1 MRKVAAGHRCNQLV
15 CTSVM
20 SRPRISAALLV
31 IGIVFAA
38 RFAAA
43 QEQEKDCGA
52 PTELIQ
58 DDPKLP
64 LLAARLKQHKP
75 VKIVTIGGSSTAG
88 AAAQSP
94 LQSYPERLE
103 ETLVERFPGVEIT
116 VVNKGVP
123 RQTAQEMVDRF
134 AKDVVAEDPVLAIWE
149 TGTTDAVR
157 GIDVD
162 SFTAS
167 LEAGIAAL
175 RARDI
180 EVMLVDMQ
188 YSRRTASI
196 IGFDRYLATMHH
208 VADVQEVYLFKRFE
222 IMRFWSENGTFN
234 FEDVPKADRG
244 RLAAEVY
251 DCLAHRIADAIDYA
265 IQ

>member
-1 MRKVAAGHRCNQLV
+1 MNRSLA
-15 CTSVM
+15 
-20 SRPRISAALLV
+20 SAALLV
-31 IGIVFAA
+31 IGVLLIAP
-38 RFAAA
+38 FAAA
-43 QEQEKDCGA
+43 QEQEKDCAA
-52 PTELIQ
+52 PSELIQ

-64 LLAARLKQHKP
+64 LLAARLKQHKA
-75 VKIVTIGGSSTAG
+75 VKIVAIGGSSTAG

-94 LQSYPERLE
+94 LQSYPQRLE
-103 ETLVERFPGVEIT
+103 ETLAERFPDVEIS

-134 AKDVVAEDPVLAIWE
+134 ANDIIAEDPVLAIWE

-162 SFTAS
+162 SFTAT

-175 RARDI
+175 RAHDI

-196 IGFDRYLATMHH
+196 IGFDRYLATMHR
-208 VADVQEVYLFKRFE
+208 VADVDEVYLFKRFE

-234 FEDVPKADRG
+234 FEDVQKGDRG
-244 RLAAEVY
+244 RLAADVY
-251 DCLAHRIADAIDYA
+251 DCLARRIADAIDYA
-265 IQ
+265 VQ

>member
-1 MRKVAAGHRCNQLV
+1 MRRVLACLV
-15 CTSVM
+15 LLLGT
-20 SRPRISAALLV
+20 ALL
-31 IGIVFAA
+31 APSLA
-38 RFAAA
+38 RA
-43 QEQEKDCGA
+43 QEQEKDCAA
-52 PTELIQ
+52 PAELIQ

-64 LLAARLKQHKP
+64 LLGARLQQHKA
-75 VKIVTIGGSSTAG
+75 VKIVAIGGSSTAG

-103 ETLVERFPGVEIT
+103 AALSERYPDVEIT

-123 RQTAQEMVDRF
+123 RQTAQDMVDRF
-134 AKDVVAEDPVLAIWE
+134 ATDVIAENPVLAIWE

-157 GIDVD
+157 GIDIDAFVA
-162 SFTAS
+162 T

-175 RARDI
+175 RAHDI

-196 IGFDRYLATMHH
+196 IGFERYLAAMHR
-208 VADVQEVYLFKRFE
+208 VADVEEAYLFKRFD
-222 IMRFWSENGTFN
+222 IMKFWSDNGIFN
-234 FEDVPKADRG
+234 FEDVQKGDRV

-265 IQ
+265 AQ

>member
-1 MRKVAAGHRCNQLV
+1 MRRAVTIL
-15 CTSVM
+15 
-20 SRPRISAALLV
+20 ALLSV
-31 IGIVFAA
+31 LALPGA

-43 QEQEKDCGA
+43 QEQEKDCAA
-52 PTELIQ
+52 PAELIQ

-64 LLAARLKQHKP
+64 LLAARLKQRKP
-75 VKIVTIGGSSTAG
+75 VKIVAIGGSSTAG

-94 LQSYPERLE
+94 LQSYPDRLE
-103 ETLVERFPGVEIT
+103 ETLTQLFPDVEIT

-134 AKDVVAEDPVLAIWE
+134 AKDVLAENPVLAIWE

-162 SFTAS
+162 AFTAT

-175 RARDI
+175 RARDVEI
-180 EVMLVDMQ
+180 MMVDMQ

-196 IGFDRYLATMHH
+196 IGFDRYLATMHRI
-208 VADVQEVYLFKRFE
+208 ADVEEVYLFKRFE
-222 IMRFWSENGTFN
+222 IMRFWSDNGTFN
-234 FEDVPKADRG
+234 YEDVQKGDRT
-244 RLAAEVY
+244 RLAADVY
-251 DCLAHRIADAIDYA
+251 DCLARRIADAIEYA
-265 IQ
+265 VQ

>member
-1 MRKVAAGHRCNQLV
+1 MRRSFA
-15 CTSVM
+15 
-20 SRPRISAALLV
+20 SAALLV
-31 IGIVFAA
+31 IGVLLIA
-38 RFAAA
+38 RVAAA

-52 PTELIQ
+52 PSELIQ

-64 LLAARLKQHKP
+64 LLAARLKQHKA

-94 LQSYPERLE
+94 LQSYPQRLE
-103 ETLVERFPGVEIT
+103 ETLAERFPDVEIT

-134 AKDVVAEDPVLAIWE
+134 ANDIIAEDPALAIWE

-162 SFTAS
+162 SFTAT

-196 IGFDRYLATMHH
+196 IGFDRYLATMHR
-208 VADVQEVYLFKRFE
+208 VADVDEVYLFKRFE

-234 FEDVPKADRG
+234 FEDVQKGARG

-251 DCLAHRIADAIDYA
+251 DCLARRIADAIDYA

>member
-1 MRKVAAGHRCNQLV
+1 MRRALAGLAV
-15 CTSVM
+15 LTF
-20 SRPRISAALLV
+20 AALLV
-31 IGIVFAA
+31 PRVAGG
-38 RFAAA
+38 
-43 QEQEKDCGA
+43 QEQEKDCAA
-52 PTELIQ
+52 PADLIQ

-64 LLAARLKQHKP
+64 LLAARLQQHKS
-75 VKIVTIGGSSTAG
+75 VKIVAIGGSSTAG

-103 ETLVERFPGVEIT
+103 EALGERYHDVEIT

-123 RQTAQEMVDRF
+123 RQTAEEMVERF
-134 AKDVVAEDPVLAIWE
+134 AKDVIAEDPVLTIWE

-157 GIDVD
+157 GVDVD
-162 SFTAS
+162 AFTMT

-196 IGFDRYLATMHH
+196 IGFERYLATMHRI
-208 VADVQEVYLFKRFE
+208 ADVEEVYLFKRFD
-222 IMRFWSENGTFN
+222 IMKFWSDNGIFN
-234 FEDVPKADRG
+234 FEDVQKSDRA

-251 DCLAHRIADAIDYA
+251 DCLARRIADAIDYA
-265 IQ
+265 VQ

>member
-1 MRKVAAGHRCNQLV
+1 MRRALTCLV
-15 CTSVM
+15 LLLGT
-20 SRPRISAALLV
+20 ALL
-31 IGIVFAA
+31 APLPA
-38 RFAAA
+38 RA
-43 QEQEKDCGA
+43 QEQEKDCSA
-52 PTELIQ
+52 PAELIQ

-64 LLAARLKQHKP
+64 LLGARLKQHKT
-75 VKIVTIGGSSTAG
+75 VKIVAIGGSSTAG

-103 ETLVERFPGVEIT
+103 AALGERYPDVEIT

-123 RQTAQEMVDRF
+123 RQTAQDMVDRF
-134 AKDVVAEDPVLAIWE
+134 ATDVIAEDPVLAIWE

-157 GIDVD
+157 GIDIDAFVA
-162 SFTAS
+162 T

-175 RARDI
+175 RAHDI

-196 IGFDRYLATMHH
+196 IGFERYLAAMHR
-208 VADVQEVYLFKRFE
+208 VADVEEAYLFKRFD
-222 IMRFWSENGTFN
+222 IMKFWSDNGIFN
-234 FEDVPKADRG
+234 FEDVQKGDRA

-251 DCLAHRIADAIDYA
+251 DCLAHRMVDAIDYA
-265 IQ
+265 AQ

>member
-1 MRKVAAGHRCNQLV
+1 MR
-15 CTSVM
+15 
-20 SRPRISAALLV
+20 RILASLALLLLAV
-31 IGIVFAA
+31 LLAPFPA
-38 RFAAA
+38 RA
-43 QEQEKDCGA
+43 QEQEKDCTA
-52 PTELIQ
+52 PAELIQ

-64 LLAARLKQHKP
+64 LLGARIQQHKP
-75 VKIVTIGGSSTAG
+75 VKIVAIGGSSTAG

-103 ETLVERFPGVEIT
+103 EVLAARYPEIEIT

-134 AKDVVAEDPVLAIWE
+134 AKDVIAEDPVLVIWE

-157 GIDVD
+157 GIDIEA
-162 SFTAS
+162 FTAT

-175 RARDI
+175 RQHDI

-196 IGFDRYLATMHH
+196 IGFERYLATMHRI
-208 VADVQEVYLFKRFE
+208 ADVEEVYLFKRFD
-222 IMRFWSENGTFN
+222 IMKFWSDNGIFN
-234 FEDVPKADRG
+234 FEDVQKGDRA

-265 IQ
+265 VQ

>member
-1 MRKVAAGHRCNQLV
+1 
-15 CTSVM
+15 M
-20 SRPRISAALLV
+20 SRRLASAALLV
-31 IGIVFAA
+31 IGVLLIA

-43 QEQEKDCGA
+43 QEQEKDCAA
-52 PTELIQ
+52 PSELVQ

-64 LLAARLKQHKP
+64 LLAARLKQRKA
-75 VKIVTIGGSSTAG
+75 VKIVAIGGSSTAG

-94 LQSYPERLE
+94 LQSYPQRLE
-103 ETLVERFPGVEIT
+103 ETLAERFPDVEIT
-116 VVNKGVP
+116 VVNRGVP

-134 AKDVVAEDPVLAIWE
+134 AKDIIAEDPVLAIWE

-157 GIDVD
+157 GVDVD
-162 SFTAS
+162 SFTAT

-175 RARDI
+175 RTRDI

-196 IGFDRYLATMHH
+196 IGFDRYLATMHR
-208 VADVQEVYLFKRFE
+208 VADVDEVYLFKRFE

-234 FEDVPKADRG
+234 FEDVQKGDRG
-244 RLAAEVY
+244 RLAADVY
-251 DCLAHRIADAIDYA
+251 DCLARRIADAIDYA
-265 IQ
+265 VQ

>member
-1 MRKVAAGHRCNQLV
+1 
-15 CTSVM
+15 M
-20 SRPRISAALLV
+20 SRIACLALAMVPLL
-31 IGIVFAA
+31 FAVGSGS
-38 RFAAA
+38 A
-43 QEQEKDCGA
+43 QEQEKECAA
-52 PTELIQ
+52 PAELVQ

-64 LLAARLKQHKP
+64 LVAARIHQRKP
-75 VKIVTIGGSSTAG
+75 VKIVAIGGSSTAG

-103 ETLVERFPGVEIT
+103 DVLRQRFPGVEIT

-134 AKDVVAEDPVLAIWE
+134 ATDVIAEEPALTIWE

-162 SFTAS
+162 AFTET
-167 LEAGIAAL
+167 LESGIAAL
-175 RARDI
+175 RAHDI
-180 EVMLVDMQ
+180 EIMLVDMQ

-196 IGFDRYLATMHH
+196 IGFERYLATMFRI
-208 VADVQEVYLFKRFE
+208 ADVEDVYLFKRFDV
-222 IMRFWSENGTFN
+222 MKFWSDNGIFN
-234 FEDVPKADRG
+234 FEDVQKSDRA

-251 DCLAHRIADAIDYA
+251 DCLARRIADAIDYA

>member
-1 MRKVAAGHRCNQLV
+1 MRRTLACLV
-15 CTSVM
+15 VLLGT
-20 SRPRISAALLV
+20 ALLAPPPA
-31 IGIVFAA
+31 G
-38 RFAAA
+38 A
-43 QEQEKDCGA
+43 QEQEKDCAA
-52 PTELIQ
+52 PAELIQ

-64 LLAARLKQHKP
+64 LLGARLQQHKA
-75 VKIVTIGGSSTAG
+75 VKIVAIGGSSTAG

-103 ETLVERFPGVEIT
+103 AALSERYPDVEIT

-123 RQTAQEMVDRF
+123 RQTAQDMVDRF
-134 AKDVVAEDPVLAIWE
+134 ATDVIAENPVLAIWE

-157 GIDVD
+157 GIDIDAFVA
-162 SFTAS
+162 T

-175 RARDI
+175 RAHDI

-196 IGFDRYLATMHH
+196 IGFERYLAAMHR
-208 VADVQEVYLFKRFE
+208 VADVEEAYLFKRFD
-222 IMRFWSENGTFN
+222 IMKFWSDNGIFN
-234 FEDVPKADRG
+234 FEDVQKGDRV

-265 IQ
+265 AQ

>member
-1 MRKVAAGHRCNQLV
+1 MCRVAACLALAMV
-15 CTSVM
+15 PLLFAV
-20 SRPRISAALLV
+20 RP
-31 IGIVFAA
+31 
-38 RFAAA
+38 AAA
-43 QEQEKDCGA
+43 QEQEKECTA
-52 PTELIQ
+52 PAELVQ

-64 LLAARLKQHKP
+64 LLAARIHQHKP
-75 VKIVTIGGSSTAG
+75 VKIVAIGGSSTAG

-103 ETLVERFPGVEIT
+103 DALSQRFPGVEIT

-134 AKDVVAEDPVLAIWE
+134 ATDVIAEEPALAIWE

-157 GIDVD
+157 GIDID
-162 SFTAS
+162 AFTET

-175 RARDI
+175 RAHDI
-180 EVMLVDMQ
+180 EIMLVDMQ

-196 IGFDRYLATMHH
+196 IGFERYLSTMYRI
-208 VADVQEVYLFKRFE
+208 ADVDDVYLFKRFD
-222 IMRFWSENGTFN
+222 IMKFWSDNGTFN
-234 FEDVPKADRG
+234 FEDVQKSDRA

-251 DCLAHRIADAIDYA
+251 DCLARRIAEAIDYA
-265 IQ
+265 TQ

>member
-1 MRKVAAGHRCNQLV
+1 MRRTLACLV
-15 CTSVM
+15 VLLGT
-20 SRPRISAALLV
+20 ALLAPPPA
-31 IGIVFAA
+31 G
-38 RFAAA
+38 A
-43 QEQEKDCGA
+43 QEQEKDCAA
-52 PTELIQ
+52 PAELIQ

-64 LLAARLKQHKP
+64 LLGARLQQHKT
-75 VKIVTIGGSSTAG
+75 VKIVAIGGSSTAG

-103 ETLVERFPGVEIT
+103 AALSERYPDVEIT

-123 RQTAQEMVDRF
+123 RQTAQDMVDRF
-134 AKDVVAEDPVLAIWE
+134 ATDVIAENPVLAIWE

-157 GIDVD
+157 GIDIDAFVA
-162 SFTAS
+162 T

-175 RARDI
+175 RAHDI

-196 IGFDRYLATMHH
+196 IGFERYLAAMHR
-208 VADVQEVYLFKRFE
+208 VADVEEAYLFKRFD
-222 IMRFWSENGTFN
+222 IMKFWSDNGIFN
-234 FEDVPKADRG
+234 FEDVQKGDRV

-265 IQ
+265 AQ

>member
-1 MRKVAAGHRCNQLV
+1 
-15 CTSVM
+15 M
-20 SRPRISAALLV
+20 SRSLASAALLV
-31 IGIVFAA
+31 IGVLLIAP
-38 RFAAA
+38 FAAA
-43 QEQEKDCGA
+43 QEQEKDCAA
-52 PTELIQ
+52 PSELIQ

-64 LLAARLKQHKP
+64 LLAARLKQHKA
-75 VKIVTIGGSSTAG
+75 VKIVAIGGSSTAG

-94 LQSYPERLE
+94 LQSYPQRLE
-103 ETLVERFPGVEIT
+103 ETLAEHFPDVEIT

-134 AKDVVAEDPVLAIWE
+134 AKDVIAEDPVLTIWE

-162 SFTAS
+162 SFTAT

-196 IGFDRYLATMHH
+196 IGFDRYLATMHR
-208 VADVQEVYLFKRFE
+208 VADVDEVYLFKRFE

-234 FEDVPKADRG
+234 FEDVQKGDRG
-244 RLAAEVY
+244 RLAADVY
-251 DCLAHRIADAIDYA
+251 DCLARRIADAIDYA

>member
-1 MRKVAAGHRCNQLV
+1 MRSLVAWLL
-15 CTSVM
+15 
-20 SRPRISAALLV
+20 ILV
-31 IGIVFAA
+31 IAPTLAA
-38 RFAAA
+38 RSAGA
-43 QEQEKDCGA
+43 QEQEKDCSA
-52 PTELIQ
+52 PAELVQ

-64 LLAARLKQHKP
+64 FLAARIQQHRP
-75 VKIVTIGGSSTAG
+75 VKIVAIGGSSTAG

-103 ETLVERFPGVEIT
+103 ETLAQRFPDVEIT

-123 RQTAQEMVDRF
+123 RQTAQEMLDRF
-134 AKDVVAEDPVLAIWE
+134 AQDVVAEDPVLTIWE

-157 GIDVD
+157 GVD
-162 SFTAS
+162 LEAFTAT

-175 RARDI
+175 RAHDV

-196 IGFDRYLATMHH
+196 IGFERYLAAMHRT
-208 VADVQEVYLFKRFE
+208 ADVDDVYLFKRFD
-222 IMRFWSENGTFN
+222 IMKFWSDNGTFN
-234 FEDVPKADRG
+234 FEDVQKADRA

-251 DCLAHRIADAIDYA
+251 DCLARRIADAIDYA
-265 IQ
+265 VQ

>member
-1 MRKVAAGHRCNQLV
+1 MNRRVIN
-15 CTSVM
+15 
-20 SRPRISAALLV
+20 AALLAF
-31 IGIVFAA
+31 GILFAT
-38 RFAAA
+38 RFAVA
-43 QEQEKDCGA
+43 QEQEKDCAA
-52 PTELIQ
+52 PAELVQ

-64 LLAARLKQHKP
+64 LLAARLKQHKA
-75 VKIVTIGGSSTAG
+75 VKIIAIGGSSTAG

-103 ETLVERFPGVEIT
+103 ETLTERYPGVEIT

-123 RQTAQEMVDRF
+123 RQTAQEMVNRF
-134 AKDVVAEDPVLAIWE
+134 ATDVIAEDPVLAIWE

-162 SFTAS
+162 SFTAT

-196 IGFDRYLATMHH
+196 IGFDRYLATMHR
-208 VADVQEVYLFKRFE
+208 VADVDEVYLFKRFE

-234 FEDVPKADRG
+234 FEDVQKGDRG

-251 DCLAHRIADAIDYA
+251 DCLARRIADAIDYA
-265 IQ
+265 VQ

>member
-1 MRKVAAGHRCNQLV
+1 MRRLVACL
-15 CTSVM
+15 
-20 SRPRISAALLV
+20 ALL
-31 IGIVFAA
+31 IAPMLLTA
-38 RFAAA
+38 RPVAA
-43 QEQEKDCGA
+43 QEQEKDCTVPA
-52 PTELIQ
+52 ELVQ

-64 LLAARLKQHKP
+64 LLAARIQQHKP
-75 VKIVTIGGSSTAG
+75 VKIVAIGGSSTAG

-103 ETLVERFPGVEIT
+103 ETLAERFPDVEIT

-123 RQTAQEMVDRF
+123 RQTAQEMLDRF
-134 AKDVVAEDPVLAIWE
+134 AQDVVAEDPVLTIWE

-157 GIDVD
+157 GVDVD
-162 SFTAS
+162 AFTAT

-180 EVMLVDMQ
+180 EVMLIDMQ

-196 IGFDRYLATMHH
+196 IGFERYLAAMHR
-208 VADVQEVYLFKRFE
+208 VADVDEAYLFKRFD
-222 IMRFWSENGTFN
+222 IMRFWSDNGTFN
-234 FEDVPKADRG
+234 FEDVQKADRT

-251 DCLAHRIADAIDYA
+251 DCLARRIADAIDYA
-265 IQ
+265 VQ